1 MNDEQHLAGLNT
13 EQKEAA
19 LHMEGPLLI
28 VAGAGAGKTKTITHR
43 IVNLIKN
50 GVSPD
55 KILAV
60 TFTNKAAKE
69 MRERINLAIKDS
81 FVGNAFSEVLGKNPQ
96 TVRKSIPDSVPFV
109 STFHSLGVY
118 IIKENARL
126 LGLTR
131 YFTILDDGDTT
142 TIIKNILKDIG
153 IDPKMYDPRK
163 IKNIISREKGKFT
176 HLADYEER
184 EGNGASSLGKIVSQ
198 VWNLYE
204 KQKTKENSLDFDDLL
219 LKATKLLKENEEIR
233 KIYQEKWEYIHVDE
247 YQDTNEVQY
256 LMSKLLSENNKNICV
271 VGDADQNIYSWRGA
285 NLKNI
290 LSFEK
295 DYPNAKIVLLEQNY
309 RSTKNILEAANEII
323 KKNKYRP
330 DKNLFTDNVVGEKI
344 GLYEA
349 LDETDEA
356 EFVATKILEIID
368 GAGNTFSNGDV
379 AEQDILRGFASS
391 DFLSLRTAKQNS
403 SLQKT
408 EEGSALNEN
417 ERSFSNGD
425 VAEQDTLRKASFGEV
440 AVLYRANFQSRAL
453 EEAMLRYNIPY
464 QVLGVK
470 FFERK
475 EIKDTLAYLRAALN
489 PESLSDIKR
498 IINFPT
504 RGIGKATLV
513 KIFAGEKE
521 KLPIKTLLKVENFYD
536 LLSQIKEKIE
546 NSKTSEIIKFVVK
559 KSGIE
564 QELSSGT
571 EEDMERLENIKELA
585 TLALKY
591 DEIPYPAGVEKL
603 LEDASLASD
612 QDSLIERGE
621 KKEAIN
627 AVKLM
632 TVHASKGL
640 EFKYVFVT
648 GLEDGLFP
656 HQRQNERQ
664 SGEDSEEERRLF
676 YVALT
681 RAKEKLFLSFAN
693 FRTIFGS
700 RNINAPSEFIS
711 DIPADLLE
719 KEGEASGIKTI
730 YL

>member
-1 MNDEQHLAGLNT
+1 MIKKESGEIPHLSGLNK
-13 EQKEAA
+13 EQREAA
-19 LHMEGPLLI
+19 MHVHGPLLI
-28 VAGAGAGKTKTITHR
+28 IAGAGAGKTKTITHK
-43 IVNLIKN
+43 IVNLIKE
-50 GVSPD
+50 GVSPE

-69 MRERINLAIKDS
+69 MRERIIAEIEK
-81 FVGNAFSEVLGKNPQ
+81 NAKGQN
-96 TVRKSIPDSVPFV
+96 TVPFI

-118 IIKENARL
+118 IIKENARI
-126 LGLTR
+126 LGLTK
-131 YFTILDDGDTT
+131 YFSILDESEATA
-142 TIIKNILKDIG
+142 IIKEAMKDIG
-153 IDPKMYDPRK
+153 IDPKQYDPKR
-163 IKNIISREKGKFT
+163 IKNIISKEKGKFV
-176 HLADYEER
+176 HLKNYEEKNS
-184 EGNGASSLGKIVSQ
+184 EGSLGGSNYLNKIVAQ

-204 KQKTKENSLDFDDLL
+204 KKKEKENSLDFDDLL
-219 LKATKLLKENEEIR
+219 LKATKLLRENDEIR
-233 KIYQEKWEYIHVDE
+233 KIYQEKWEHIHIDE

-256 LMSKLLSENNKNICV
+256 LMSKLLSEKHKNITV

-295 DYPNAKIVLLEQNY
+295 DYPNAKIILLEQNY

-330 DKNLFTDNVVGEKI
+330 DKNLFTNNENGEKI

-349 LDETDEA
+349 LDEIDEA
-356 EFVATKILEIID
+356 DFVATKILEI
-368 GAGNTFSNGDV
+368 TELTPLS
-379 AEQDILRGFASS
+379 DIAI
-391 DFLSLRTAKQNS
+391 
-403 SLQKT
+403 
-408 EEGSALNEN
+408 
-417 ERSFSNGD
+417 
-425 VAEQDTLRKASFGEV
+425 
-440 AVLYRANFQSRAL
+440 LYRANFQSRVL
-453 EEAMLRYNIPY
+453 EEALLRYNIPY
-464 QVLGVK
+464 QVLGIK

-489 PESLSDIKR
+489 RDSLSDIKR
-498 IINFPT
+498 IINFPA
-504 RGIGKATLV
+504 RGIGKVTLL
-513 KIFAGEKE
+513 KIFAGDMEN
-521 KLPIKTLLKVENFYD
+521 LPAKMRIKINAFYETLDE
-536 LLSQIKEKIE
+536 IREKI
-546 NSKTSEIIKFVVK
+546 KKGRTSEVVKFVVK

-564 QELSSGT
+564 NELSSGT
-571 EEDMERLENIKELA
+571 DEDLERLENIKELA

-591 DEIPYPAGVEKL
+591 DNLENGSGVEKL

-612 QDSLIERGE
+612 QDSLIERE
-621 KKEAIN
+621 ERKEIAN

-640 EFKYVFVT
+640 EFQNVFIT

-656 HQRQNERQ
+656 HQKQHEEAGGDR
-664 SGEDSEEERRLF
+664 EEERRLF
-676 YVALT
+676 YVAVT
-681 RAKEKLFLSFAN
+681 RAKKKLFLSFAN

-719 KEGEASGIKTI
+719 KEGEKNLIKTI

>member
-1 MNDEQHLAGLNT
+1 VNTDTTHLDGLNT

-19 LHMEGPLLI
+19 LHMKGAILI

-50 GVSPD
+50 GVAPE

-69 MRERINLAIKDS
+69 MRERVVVEIAKNTK
-81 FVGNAFSEVLGKNPQ
+81 GQGK
-96 TVRKSIPDSVPFV
+96 IPFV
-109 STFHSLGVY
+109 STFHSLGVF

-126 LGLTR
+126 LGLTK
-131 YFTILDDGDTT
+131 YFTILDEGDSTSL
-142 TIIKNILKDIG
+142 IKDILKELG
-153 IDPKMYDPRK
+153 IDPKQYDPKK
-163 IKNIISREKGKFT
+163 IKNIISREKGKFI
-176 HLADYEER
+176 HLADYTER
-184 EGNGASSLGKIVSQ
+184 EGAGVSAFGKIVAQ

-204 KQKTKENSLDFDDLL
+204 KQKMKENSLDFDDLL
-219 LKATKLLKENEEIR
+219 LKATKLLKENKEILE
-233 KIYQEKWEYIHVDE
+233 IYQDRWEYIHVDE

-256 LMSKLLSENNKNICV
+256 LMCKLLSEKNKNICV

-295 DYPNAKIVLLEQNY
+295 DYPNAKIILLEQNY

-330 DKNLFTDNVVGEKI
+330 DKNLFTDNIVGEKI

-356 EFVATKILEIID
+356 EFVATKILEILDNPASSNFFSLRTAERNSSLEKIEKD
-368 GAGNTFSNGDV
+368 GVVGRADNVFSSGDD
-379 AEQDILRGFASS
+379 AEQDIPRKNIA
-391 DFLSLRTAKQNS
+391 
-403 SLQKT
+403 
-408 EEGSALNEN
+408 GSA
-417 ERSFSNGD
+417 D
-425 VAEQDTLRKASFGEV
+425 IAI
-440 AVLYRANFQSRAL
+440 LYRANFQSRAL

-489 PESLSDIKR
+489 PDSLSDIKR
-498 IINFPT
+498 IINFPA
-504 RGIGKATLV
+504 RGIGKVTLA
-513 KIFAGEKE
+513 KIFADERE
-521 KLPIKTLLKVENFYD
+521 TLPIKVRVKVNNFYTT
-536 LLSQIKEKIE
+536 LEEISEKIK
-546 NSKTSEIIKFVVK
+546 NDKVSAVIKFVVK

-564 QELSSGT
+564 QELQGGG
-571 EEDMERLENIKELA
+571 EEDIERLENIKELA

-591 DEIPYPAGVEKL
+591 DNLENGTGVEKL

-612 QDSLIERGE
+612 QDSLIDRGE
-621 KKEAIN
+621 KKETVG

-656 HQRQNERQ
+656 HERQNEGQ
-664 SGEDSEEERRLF
+664 TGEDREEERRLF

-700 RNINAPSEFIS
+700 RQINTPSEFIG

-719 KEGEASGIKTI
+719 REGEGSGIKTI
-730 YL
+730 YI

>member
-1 MNDEQHLAGLNT
+1 MQHLAGLNK
-13 EQKEAA
+13 EQREAA
-19 LHMEGPLLI
+19 LHKKGPLLI

-43 IVNLIKN
+43 IVNLIKE
-50 GVSPD
+50 GISPD

-69 MRERINLAIKDS
+69 MRERIMFALGAENLSMGGLSQAGGPRVSAPRTRGDS
-81 FVGNAFSEVLGKNPQ
+81 DPTEKGF
-96 TVRKSIPDSVPFV
+96 SVPFV

-126 LGLTR
+126 LGLTK
-131 YFTILDDGDTT
+131 YFTILDEGDA
-142 TIIKNILKDIG
+142 ILLIKNILKELG
-153 IDPKMYDPRK
+153 IDPKQYDPKK

-176 HLADYEER
+176 HLEDYP
-184 EGNGASSLGKIVSQ
+184 EGKQASYGAGALEGIVFQ
-198 VWNLYE
+198 VWGLYE

-219 LKATKLLKENEEIR
+219 LKATKLLKENEKIR
-233 KIYQEKWEYIHVDE
+233 KIYQEKWDYIHVDE

-256 LMSKLLSENNKNICV
+256 LMCKLLSEEHKNIAV
-271 VGDADQNIYSWRGA
+271 VGDSDQLIYSFRGA

-290 LSFEK
+290 LNFEK
-295 DYPNAKIVLLEQNY
+295 DYPKAKIILLEQNY

-330 DKNLFTDNVVGEKI
+330 DKNLFTDNAEGEKI

-349 LDETDEA
+349 LDENDEA
-356 EFVATKILEIID
+356 DFIATKILEILDNEASVLSRGVSQAD
-368 GAGNTFSNGDV
+368 GP
-379 AEQDILRGFASS
+379 R
-391 DFLSLRTAKQNS
+391 
-403 SLQKT
+403 
-408 EEGSALNEN
+408 GSAP
-417 ERSFSNGD
+417 RARGD
-425 VAEQDTLRKASFGEV
+425 SDPEKASLAKLSGV

-453 EEAMLRYNIPY
+453 EEAMLRYNISY

-489 PESLSDIKR
+489 PDSLSDIKR
-498 IINFPT
+498 IINFPA
-504 RGIGKATLV
+504 RGIGKVTLA
-513 KIFAGEKE
+513 KIFAGERE
-521 KLPIKTLLKVENFYD
+521 SLPIKVRIKVNNFYQT
-536 LLSQIKEKIE
+536 LEEIKEKI
-546 NSKTSEIIKFVVK
+546 KTEKASAIIKFVVK

-564 QELSSGT
+564 QELASGG
-571 EEDMERLENIKELA
+571 EEDIERLENIKELA

-591 DEIPYPAGVEKL
+591 DNLPAQAGLENGAGVEKL

-612 QDSLIERGE
+612 QDSLIDPVRSRAHDKVASPVDRG
-621 KKEAIN
+621 AATSN
-627 AVKLM
+627 GVKLM

-656 HQRQNERQ
+656 ASAKASAGRPHEK
-664 SGEDSEEERRLF
+664 EDTEEERRLF

-700 RNINAPSEFIS
+700 RQINAPSEFIS
-711 DIPADLLE
+711 DIPAGLLE
-719 KEGEASGIKTI
+719 KEGESSGIKTI

>member
-1 MNDEQHLAGLNT
+1 MDEHLKGLNS

-19 LHMEGPLLI
+19 LHMKGPLLI

-43 IVNLIKN
+43 IVNLIKQ

-69 MRERINLAIKDS
+69 MRERIIAEIQK
-81 FVGNAFSEVLGKNPQ
+81 NAKGQN
-96 TVRKSIPDSVPFV
+96 TIPFV

-131 YFTILDDGDTT
+131 YFTILDESDTT
-142 TIIKNILKDIG
+142 SIIKNIMKDIG
-153 IDPKMYDPRK
+153 IDPKQYDPKK
-163 IKNIISREKGKFT
+163 IKNIISREKGKFI
-176 HLADYEER
+176 HLSDYAER
-184 EGNGASSLGKIVSQ
+184 ESSTIGRIVAQ

-204 KQKTKENSLDFDDLL
+204 KQKTKENSLDFDDLV
-219 LKATKLLKENEEIR
+219 LKATKLLQENKEIR
-233 KIYQEKWEYIHVDE
+233 KIYQEKWEYIHIDE

-256 LMSKLLSENNKNICV
+256 LMSKLLSEESKNICV

-330 DKNLFTDNVVGEKI
+330 DKNLFTENIVGEKI

-356 EFVATKILEIID
+356 EFVATKILEIQD
-368 GAGNTFSNGDV
+368 SSANEG
-379 AEQDILRGFASS
+379 QDIALRDIAQSDGSS
-391 DFLSLRTAKQNS
+391 IAISQQGNMRVEQSNILSEIAI
-403 SLQKT
+403 
-408 EEGSALNEN
+408 
-417 ERSFSNGD
+417 
-425 VAEQDTLRKASFGEV
+425 
-440 AVLYRANFQSRAL
+440 LYRANFQSRAL

-489 PESLSDIKR
+489 QDSLSDIKR
-498 IINFPT
+498 IINFPA
-504 RGIGKATLV
+504 RGIGKVTLL
-513 KIFAGEKE
+513 KIFANDTEN
-521 KLPIKTLLKVENFYD
+521 LPIKMKIKIDNFYKI
-536 LLSQIKEKIE
+536 LEEIKEKIKI
-546 NSKTSEIIKFVVK
+546 SKASEIIKFVVK

-564 QELSSGT
+564 QELSSGG

-591 DEIPYPAGVEKL
+591 DNLKNGLGVEKL

-612 QDSLIERGE
+612 QDDIMINEEKRKE
-621 KKEAIN
+621 KKEIN

-656 HQRQNERQ
+656 HQRQNEGQ
-664 SGEDSEEERRLF
+664 TGEDREEERRLF
-676 YVALT
+676 YVAIT

-711 DIPADLLE
+711 DIPADLLQ

>member
-1 MNDEQHLAGLNT
+1 MDTDEKHLKGLNP

-19 LHMEGPLLI
+19 LHMKGPLLI
-28 VAGAGAGKTKTITHR
+28 IAGAGAGKTKTITHR

-69 MRERINLAIKDS
+69 MRERIDVAIKNS
-81 FVGNAFSEVLGKNPQ
+81 FTGNAFSEVLGSPGPYPGQ
-96 TVRKSIPDSVPFV
+96 TIQKSIPSEAPFV

-131 YFTILDDGDTT
+131 YFTILDEGDATT
-142 TIIKNILKDIG
+142 LIKNILKELG
-153 IDPKMYDPRK
+153 IDPKQYDPKK
-163 IKNIISREKGKFT
+163 IKNIISREKGKFV
-176 HLADYEER
+176 HLADYAER
-184 EGNGASSLGKIVSQ
+184 EEGGSSPLGKIVAQ

-204 KQKTKENSLDFDDLL
+204 KQKMKENSLDFDDLL
-219 LKATKLLKENEEIR
+219 LKATKLLKENAEIR

-295 DYPNAKIVLLEQNY
+295 DYPNAKIILLEQNY
-309 RSTKNILEAANEII
+309 RSTQNILEAANEVI

-330 DKNLFTDNVVGEKI
+330 DKNLFTKNVEGEKI
-344 GLYEA
+344 SLYEA

-368 GAGNTFSNGDV
+368 GAGDAFENGL
-379 AEQDILRGFASS
+379 AGIGTRGTENLSKSIAS
-391 DFLSLRTAKQNS
+391 
-403 SLQKT
+403 
-408 EEGSALNEN
+408 
-417 ERSFSNGD
+417 
-425 VAEQDTLRKASFGEV
+425 EV

-489 PESLSDIKR
+489 PDSLSDIKR
-498 IINFPT
+498 IINFPA
-504 RGIGKATLV
+504 RGIGKVTLM
-513 KIFAGEKE
+513 KIFANQKE
-521 KLPIKTLLKVENFYD
+521 TLPIKMQLKISKFYETLEE
-536 LLSQIKEKIE
+536 IKEKIA
-546 NSKTSEIIKFVVK
+546 NLKASELIKFVIK

-564 QELSSGT
+564 QELQNGT

-591 DEIPYPAGVEKL
+591 DNLTNGAGVEKL

-612 QDSLIERGE
+612 QDSLMINQE
-621 KKEAIN
+621 KKETIN
-627 AVKLM
+627 AIKLM

-640 EFKYVFVT
+640 EFEYVFIT

-656 HQRQNERQ
+656 HQRQGERQ

-681 RAKEKLFLSFAN
+681 RARRKLFLSFAN

>member
-1 MNDEQHLAGLNT
+1 MEDHLKGLNS
-13 EQKEAA
+13 EQQEAA
-19 LHMEGPLLI
+19 LHIKGPLLI

-50 GVSPD
+50 GVAPE

-69 MRERINLAIKDS
+69 MRERIREAILRFEGLGSRDGDEQRK
-81 FVGNAFSEVLGKNPQ
+81 FSAENFRAGEMQ
-96 TVRKSIPDSVPFV
+96 YCEPFV

-131 YFTILDDGDTT
+131 YFTILDEQDT
-142 TIIKNILKDIG
+142 ISLIKELMKELE
-153 IDPKMYDPRK
+153 IDPKQYDPKK

-176 HLADYEER
+176 HLADYEEG
-184 EGNGASSLGKIVSQ
+184 EGNGTNSLGKIVARI
-198 VWNLYE
+198 WNLYE
-204 KQKTKENSLDFDDLL
+204 KRKMKENSLDFDDLL
-219 LKATKLLKENEEIR
+219 LKATKLLKENKEVREF
-233 KIYQEKWEYIHVDE
+233 YQNKWEYIHIDE

-256 LMSKLLSENNKNICV
+256 LMTKLLSEKNKNICV

-290 LSFEK
+290 LNFEK
-295 DYPNAKIVLLEQNY
+295 DYPNAKIILLEQNY

-323 KKNKYRP
+323 KKNKFRP
-330 DKNLFTDNVVGEKI
+330 DKNLFTNNVVGEKI

-349 LDETDEA
+349 LDETNEA
-356 EFVATKILEIID
+356 EFVATKILEIWD
-368 GAGNTFSNGDV
+368 R
-379 AEQDILRGFASS
+379 AEEVSS
-391 DFLSLRTAKQNS
+391 DSPQKFSAENFLCPSPSLLPRVHS
-403 SLQKT
+403 KT
-408 EEGSALNEN
+408 LLPPLPDLSGI
-417 ERSFSNGD
+417 
-425 VAEQDTLRKASFGEV
+425 

-470 FFERK
+470 FFERR
-475 EIKDTLAYLRAALN
+475 EIKDTLTYLRAALN
-489 PESLSDIKR
+489 PDNLSDIKR

-504 RGIGKATLV
+504 RGIGKVTLI
-513 KIFAGEKE
+513 KIFSGQKE
-521 KLPIKTLLKVENFYD
+521 NLPIKMQIKINNFYD
-536 LLSQIKEKIE
+536 ILEEIKEKIKTT
-546 NSKTSEIIKFVVK
+546 KTSDVIKFVVK

-564 QELSSGT
+564 MELNSGG
-571 EEDMERLENIKELA
+571 EEDIERLENIRELA

-591 DEIPYPAGVEKL
+591 DNLENGAGVEKL

-612 QDSLIERGE
+612 QDSLMINQE
-621 KKEAIN
+621 KKKEKEIN
-627 AVKLM
+627 AIKLM

-656 HQRQNERQ
+656 HERQNEEGIDR
-664 SGEDSEEERRLF
+664 EEERRLF
-676 YVALT
+676 YVAIT

-719 KEGEASGIKTI
+719 KEGEDSGIKTI

>member
-1 MNDEQHLAGLNT
+1 MEDHLNGLNS

-19 LHMEGPLLI
+19 LHMTGPLLI

-43 IVNLIKN
+43 IVNLIKH
-50 GVSPD
+50 GIAPE

-69 MRERINLAIKDS
+69 MRERIIAEIQK
-81 FVGNAFSEVLGKNPQ
+81 NAKGQN
-96 TVRKSIPDSVPFV
+96 TIPFV

-131 YFTILDDGDTT
+131 YFTILDESDATGM
-142 TIIKNILKDIG
+142 IKEIMKSLG
-153 IDPKMYDPRK
+153 IDPKQYDPKK
-163 IKNIISREKGKFT
+163 IKNIISREKGKFI
-176 HLADYEER
+176 HLTEYA
-184 EGNGASSLGKIVSQ
+184 EGQNNTLSKIVSQ

-204 KQKTKENSLDFDDLL
+204 KQKMKENSLDFDDLL
-219 LKATKLLKENEEIR
+219 LKATKLLKENKEVREF
-233 KIYQEKWEYIHVDE
+233 YQDKWEYIHIDE

-256 LMSKLLSENNKNICV
+256 LMSKLLSEKNRNICV

-290 LSFEK
+290 LNFEK
-295 DYPNAKIVLLEQNY
+295 DYPNAKIILLEQNY

-323 KKNKYRP
+323 KKNVYRP

-349 LDETDEA
+349 MDETDEA

-368 GAGNTFSNGDV
+368 NPKNFSS
-379 AEQDILRGFASS
+379 RG
-391 DFLSLRTAKQNS
+391 LSQADAPR
-403 SLQKT
+403 
-408 EEGSALNEN
+408 GSAVRARTDSDPEK
-417 ERSFSNGD
+417 ERFSGLF
-425 VAEQDTLRKASFGEV
+425 EI

-489 PESLSDIKR
+489 KDSLSDIKR
-498 IINFPT
+498 IINFPA
-504 RGIGKATLV
+504 RGIGKVTLL
-513 KIFAGEKE
+513 KIFANETE
-521 KLPIKTLLKVENFYD
+521 NLPIKMRLKINNFYET
-536 LLSQIKEKIE
+536 LEEIKEKI
-546 NSKTSEIIKFVVK
+546 SGSSSGGKTLKVSEVIKFVVK

-564 QELSSGT
+564 QELQAGG
-571 EEDMERLENIKELA
+571 EEDLERLENIKELA

-591 DEIPYPAGVEKL
+591 DNLENAEGNYRGVEKL

-612 QDSLIERGE
+612 QDSLMINSENPVRGRE
-621 KKEAIN
+621 GSQRLSASNGI
-627 AVKLM
+627 KLM

-656 HQRQNERQ
+656 HQRQNN
-664 SGEDSEEERRLF
+664 SGEGEDKEEERRLF
-676 YVALT
+676 YVAIT

>member
-1 MNDEQHLAGLNT
+1 MQHLAGLNNA
-13 EQKEAA
+13 QKEAA
-19 LHMEGPLLI
+19 LHVEGPLLI

-50 GVSPD
+50 GVAPE

-69 MRERINLAIKDS
+69 MRERVIAEIEK
-81 FVGNAFSEVLGKNPQ
+81 NAGGQNN
-96 TVRKSIPDSVPFV
+96 TPFV

-118 IIKENARL
+118 IIKENARI

-131 YFTILDDGDTT
+131 YFTILDDSDSNS
-142 TIIKNILKDIG
+142 IIKDAIKELG
-153 IDPKMYDPRK
+153 LDPKQYEPRK
-163 IKNIISREKGKFT
+163 IKSIISREKGKFT
-176 HLADYEER
+176 ELDKYTER
-184 EGNGASSLGKIVSQ
+184 VNDPAYQERNGLSRVVAQ
-198 VWNLYE
+198 VWSIYE
-204 KQKTKENSLDFDDLL
+204 KRKSKENSLDFDDLL
-219 LKATKLLKENEEIR
+219 LKATKLLKENEEVR
-233 KIYQEKWEYIHVDE
+233 KIYQDRWEYIHIDE
-247 YQDTNEVQY
+247 YQDTNEAQY

-295 DYPNAKIVLLEQNY
+295 DYPNAKIVMLEENY
-309 RSTKNILEAANEII
+309 RSTKNILEAANEVI

-330 DKNLFTDNVVGEKI
+330 DKNLFTENETGEKI
-344 GLYEA
+344 SLYEA
-349 LDETDEA
+349 LDENDEA
-356 EFVATKILEIID
+356 EFVATKILEIMD
-368 GAGNTFSNGDV
+368 GNPAEFFRQGLSQADEPRVSAVPAGTDSDPV
-379 AEQDILRGFASS
+379 EKDSAGFPSIAI
-391 DFLSLRTAKQNS
+391 
-403 SLQKT
+403 
-408 EEGSALNEN
+408 
-417 ERSFSNGD
+417 
-425 VAEQDTLRKASFGEV
+425 
-440 AVLYRANFQSRAL
+440 LYRANFQSRAL

-498 IINFPT
+498 IINFPA
-504 RGIGKATLV
+504 RGIGKTTLV
-513 KIFAGEKE
+513 KLFGGEKE
-521 KLPIKTLLKVENFYD
+521 NLPIKMQIKIQNFYET
-536 LLSQIKEKIE
+536 LEEIREKIQT
-546 NSKTSEIIKFVVK
+546 SKASDVIKFTVK

-564 QELSSGT
+564 HELLEGG
-571 EEDMERLENIKELA
+571 EEELERLENIKELA

-591 DEIPYPAGVEKL
+591 DNLEEGAGIEKL

-612 QDSLIERGE
+612 QDSIMITENKKE
-621 KKEAIN
+621 KKEG
-627 AVKLM
+627 VKLM

-640 EFKYVFVT
+640 EFKYVFIT

-656 HQRQNERQ
+656 HQKFGETK

-681 RAKEKLFLSFAN
+681 RARSKLFLSYAN

-700 RNINAPSEFIS
+700 RQINSPSEFLS
-711 DIPADLLE
+711 DIPPDILE
-719 KEGEASGIKTI
+719 KGDEDPNVKTI
-730 YL
+730 YI

>member
-1 MNDEQHLAGLNT
+1 VPHLKGLNS

-19 LHMEGPLLI
+19 THMNGPLLV

-50 GVSPD
+50 GVAPE

-69 MRERINLAIKDS
+69 MREKIRTAIFSFDS
-81 FVGNAFSEVLGKNPQ
+81 RRGGENFSMRGVSQADAPRGSAVPAG
-96 TVRKSIPDSVPFV
+96 TDSDPAEEEFSTPFV

-118 IIKENARL
+118 IIKENARI
-126 LGLTR
+126 LGLTK
-131 YFTILDDGDTT
+131 YFTILDEGDSTSL
-142 TIIKNILKDIG
+142 IKEIQKELG
-153 IDPKMYDPRK
+153 IDIKQYDPKK
-163 IKNIISREKGKFT
+163 IKNIISREKGKFI
-176 HLADYEER
+176 HLADYIE
-184 EGNGASSLGKIVSQ
+184 NNLSTALGTNTMAKIVSRI
-198 VWNLYE
+198 WDLYE
-204 KQKTKENSLDFDDLL
+204 KRKMKENSLDFDDLL
-219 LKATKLLKENEEIR
+219 LKATKLLKDNLEIR
-233 KIYQEKWEYIHVDE
+233 KIYQEKWEYIHIDE

-290 LSFEK
+290 LNFEK
-295 DYPNAKIVLLEQNY
+295 DYPDAKIILLEQNY
-309 RSTKNILEAANEII
+309 RSTKNILEAANEVI

-330 DKNLFTDNVVGEKI
+330 DKNLFTNNIKGEKI

-349 LDETDEA
+349 LDEGDEA
-356 EFVATKILEIID
+356 DFVATKILEIID
-368 GAGNTFSNGDV
+368 SPLEEYPD
-379 AEQDILRGFASS
+379 
-391 DFLSLRTAKQNS
+391 LSR
-403 SLQKT
+403 
-408 EEGSALNEN
+408 
-417 ERSFSNGD
+417 
-425 VAEQDTLRKASFGEV
+425 GEV
-440 AVLYRANFQSRAL
+440 DEFNASTPSRKRATPQEGNRNTLSEIAVLYRANFQSRAL
-453 EEAMLRYNIPY
+453 EEAMLHYNIPY

-498 IINFPT
+498 IINFPG
-504 RGIGKATLV
+504 RGIGKVTLV
-513 KIFAGEKE
+513 KIFAGLKE
-521 KLPIKTLLKVENFYD
+521 TLPIKTQIKINNFYQT
-536 LLSQIKEKIE
+536 LEEIREKIKEK
-546 NSKTSEIIKFVVK
+546 KTSEVIKFVVK

-564 QELSSGT
+564 YELESGGD
-571 EEDMERLENIKELA
+571 EDLERLENIKELA

-591 DEIPYPAGVEKL
+591 DNLGNGTGIEKL

-612 QDSLIERGE
+612 QDSLMINTPHPNPLLGKERG
-621 KKEAIN
+621 N
-627 AVKLM
+627 SGVKLM

-656 HQRQNERQ
+656 HQRN
-664 SGEDSEEERRLF
+664 GEYSPTSAQGYGEAQEEERRLF

-681 RAKEKLFLSFAN
+681 RAKEKLFLSFTN

-700 RNINAPSEFIS
+700 RNINTPSEFIS
-711 DIPADLLE
+711 DIPGDLLE
-719 KEGEASGIKTI
+719 KEGEKNLLKTI

>member
-1 MNDEQHLAGLNT
+1 MHS
-13 EQKEAA
+13 
-19 LHMEGPLLI
+19 EGPLLI

-43 IVNLIKN
+43 IVNLIKK
-50 GVSPD
+50 GVSPE

-69 MRERINLAIKDS
+69 MRERILTEIKKHS
-81 FVGNAFSEVLGKNPQ
+81 HGTENQEK
-96 TVRKSIPDSVPFV
+96 TPFV

-126 LGLTR
+126 LGLTK
-131 YFTILDDGDTT
+131 YFTILDEGDTT
-142 TIIKNILKDIG
+142 SLIKEILKELG
-153 IDPKMYDPRK
+153 IDPKQFDPKK
-163 IKNIISREKGKFT
+163 IKNVISREKGKFV
-176 HLADYEER
+176 HLADYP
-184 EGNGASSLGKIVSQ
+184 EGKSTSYGAGTEKVVKQ
-198 VWNLYE
+198 VWDLYE
-204 KQKTKENSLDFDDLL
+204 KKKAKDNTLDFDDLL
-219 LKATKLLKENEEIR
+219 LKATKLLKDNPEVR
-233 KIYQEKWEYIHVDE
+233 KIYQEKWDYIHIDE

-256 LMSKLLSENNKNICV
+256 LMSKMLAENNKNICV

-295 DYPNAKIVLLEQNY
+295 DYPKAKIVLLEENY
-309 RSTKNILEAANEII
+309 RSTKNILEAANVII

-330 DKNLFTDNVVGEKI
+330 DKNLFTKNDTGQKI

-349 LDETDEA
+349 LDENDEA
-356 EFVATKILEIID
+356 EFVATKILELLDGSID
-368 GAGNTFSNGDV
+368 S
-379 AEQDILRGFASS
+379 
-391 DFLSLRTAKQNS
+391 
-403 SLQKT
+403 
-408 EEGSALNEN
+408 
-417 ERSFSNGD
+417 SFSGSLSPR
-425 VAEQDTLRKASFGEV
+425 ARGALTLGPSACERPREEKSTTPSEV

-489 PESLSDIKR
+489 PKNLADIKR
-498 IINFPT
+498 IINFPA
-504 RGIGKATLV
+504 RGIGKVTLL
-513 KIFAGEKE
+513 KIFANDMES
-521 KLPIKTLLKVENFYD
+521 LPIKVKIKINKFYEI
-536 LLSQIKEKIE
+536 LEEIKEKIH
-546 NSKTSEIIKFVVK
+546 NSKTSDVIKFVVK

-564 QELSSGT
+564 TELSSGG

-591 DEIPYPAGVEKL
+591 DNLENGLGIERL

-612 QDSLIERGE
+612 QDSLM
-621 KKEAIN
+621 IN
-627 AVKLM
+627 AGNPVRGREGSQRPSASNGIKLM

-640 EFKYVFVT
+640 EFKNVFIT

-656 HQRQNERQ
+656 HEKHNEDVTVDR
-664 SGEDSEEERRLF
+664 EEERRLF
-676 YVALT
+676 YVAVT

-719 KEGEASGIKTI
+719 KEGEDARVKTI
-730 YL
+730 YI

>member
-1 MNDEQHLAGLNT
+1 VTKEKEHLKSLNK

-19 LHMEGPLLI
+19 LHMKGPLLI

-50 GVSPD
+50 GISPD

-69 MRERINLAIKDS
+69 MRERIIEEIKK
-81 FVGNAFSEVLGKNPQ
+81 NAKGQDK
-96 TVRKSIPDSVPFV
+96 IPFV

-126 LGLTR
+126 LGLTK
-131 YFTILDDGDTT
+131 YFTILDESDTT
-142 TIIKNILKDIG
+142 TLVKNILKELG
-153 IDPKMYDPRK
+153 LDPKQYDPKK
-163 IKNIISREKGKFT
+163 IKNIISREKGKFVY
-176 HLADYEER
+176 LADYIEK
-184 EGNGASSLGKIVSQ
+184 EGGGSSLGKIVAQ

-204 KQKTKENSLDFDDLL
+204 KQKTKENALDFDDLL
-219 LKATKLLKENEEIR
+219 LKATKLLKENKEIR
-233 KIYQEKWEYIHVDE
+233 KIYQKKWEYIHVDE

-256 LMSKLLSENNKNICV
+256 LMSKLLTNTDRNICV

-295 DYPNAKIVLLEQNY
+295 DYPNAKIILLEQNY
-309 RSTKNILEAANEII
+309 RSTKNILEAANVVI

-330 DKNLFTDNVVGEKI
+330 DKNLFTNNTEGEKI

-349 LDETDEA
+349 LDETDEG
-356 EFVATKILEIID
+356 EFVATKILEIVD
-368 GAGNTFSNGDV
+368 KVGNTFENGLGIFPDDLSKRITDSISSKSKNTFSR
-379 AEQDILRGFASS
+379 DILLRNITTQKSTFGFA
-391 DFLSLRTAKQNS
+391 DIAI
-403 SLQKT
+403 
-408 EEGSALNEN
+408 
-417 ERSFSNGD
+417 
-425 VAEQDTLRKASFGEV
+425 
-440 AVLYRANFQSRAL
+440 LYRANFQSRAL

-489 PESLSDIKR
+489 PDSLSDIKR
-498 IINFPT
+498 IINFPA
-504 RGIGKATLV
+504 RGIGKVTLM
-513 KIFAGEKE
+513 KIFSEQRE
-521 KLPIKTLLKVENFYD
+521 TLPIKMQLKINNFYKT
-536 LLSQIKEKIE
+536 LEEIKEKISGKDGKKE
-546 NSKTSEIIKFVVK
+546 SLKTSEVIKFVVK

-591 DEIPYPAGVEKL
+591 DNLVAGTGIEKL

-612 QDSLIERGE
+612 QDSLMINQE
-621 KKEAIN
+621 KKDKTNAI
-627 AVKLM
+627 KLM

-640 EFKYVFVT
+640 EFKYVFIT

-656 HQRQNERQ
+656 HQRQNENKTN
-664 SGEDSEEERRLF
+664 EDDEEERRLF

-700 RNINAPSEFIS
+700 RQINAPSEFIS
-711 DIPADLLE
+711 DIPVNILE